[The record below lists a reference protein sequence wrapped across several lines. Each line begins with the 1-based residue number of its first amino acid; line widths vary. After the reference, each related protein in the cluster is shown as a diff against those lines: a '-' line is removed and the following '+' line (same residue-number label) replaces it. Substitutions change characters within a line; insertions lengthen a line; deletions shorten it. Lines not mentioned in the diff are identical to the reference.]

1 MEKTNTIVTYD
12 IGRKT
17 GKRPCI
23 PMKYMASVG
32 VLLLQPP
39 QRCQAAELAQNNQ
52 RHLQFLFSN
61 QNPPSS
67 SILWIIPRETK
78 NMARTTH
85 FGGPHPRAGTFFG
98 KIQNLYIYAS
108 EPKAILCTSQ
118 HLTRW
123 ISYHL
128 HPKPTSYLVISISL
142 RGIRVLGF
150 GNRRR

>member
-61 QNPPSS
+61 QNPPSKHFMHHPERDQKHGENNAFWRATS
-67 SILWIIPRETK
+67 SSGYVFWENTK
-78 NMARTTH
+78 
-85 FGGPHPRAGTFFG
+85 FIYICVGT
-98 KIQNLYIYAS
+98 
-108 EPKAILCTSQ
+108 
-118 HLTRW
+118 
-123 ISYHL
+123 
-128 HPKPTSYLVISISL
+128 
-142 RGIRVLGF
+142 
-150 GNRRR
+150 